1 MINSGVPMRKILSY
15 LFLLGLVAIFA
26 SACSNS
32 ESSIPEEDE
41 VYLSIQLRADAG
53 SNQVT
58 LEWLMLP
65 VADTY
70 NIYYMEDDGS
80 ELKPTS
86 QEIKENGTRV
96 DGVTANIIS
105 APYTITGLEN
115 GKMYWFALSAKNA
128 LQDESELTQAIY
140 AIPKSDP
147 PLPAPQ
153 NVRANAGDGEVTII
167 WDTVTGADGYKVFYY
182 TSFTMYGE
190 SNKITTNTYTFT
202 GLENGQT
209 YVFFVEALDDDDN
222 TTSGDSSASFIYPA
236 EPSNAPPPAIPSNPA
251 IIDQQNGQIVVEW
264 DTIDGATAYN
274 IYIGE
279 AKGVTKLT
287 GQVTSLDDPD
297 ATPKQGVETTLTNG
311 IYYIVVTA
319 LNANGESAESREVSI
334 EITDNP

>member
-1 MINSGVPMRKILSY
+1 MKKLFSY
-15 LFLLGLVAIFA
+15 LLLLGLVAIFV
-26 SACSNS
+26 SACSDS

-41 VYLSIQLRADAG
+41 EYLSLQLRADAG

-58 LEWLMLP
+58 LEWPMLP
-65 VADTY
+65 SADTY

-80 ELKPTS
+80 EAKPTS
-86 QEIKENGTRV
+86 AEIKENGIKV

-105 APYTITGLEN
+105 APYTITGLDN

-128 LQDESELTQAIY
+128 LQDESDLTQAIY
-140 AIPKSDP
+140 AIPKDNP
-147 PLPAPQ
+147 PLAAPQ
-153 NVRANAGDGEVTII
+153 NVRANPGDGEVTVI
-167 WDTVTGADGYKVFYY
+167 WDSVAGAHGYKVFYY

-190 SNKITTNTYTFT
+190 SPKLTTNTYTFT
-202 GLENGQT
+202 ELENGQT
-209 YVFFVEALDDDDN
+209 YVFFVEALDDDDS

-236 EPSNAPPPAIPSNPA
+236 QPTRTPPPSIPGNPA
-251 IIDQQNGQIVVEW
+251 VIDQHNGKIIVEW
-264 DTIDGATAYN
+264 DTVTGATAYN

-287 GQVTSLDDPD
+287 GQATSLDDPD
-297 ATPKQGVETTLTNG
+297 ATPKQAVETTLTNG

-319 LNANGESAESREVSI
+319 KNANGESAESREVTI